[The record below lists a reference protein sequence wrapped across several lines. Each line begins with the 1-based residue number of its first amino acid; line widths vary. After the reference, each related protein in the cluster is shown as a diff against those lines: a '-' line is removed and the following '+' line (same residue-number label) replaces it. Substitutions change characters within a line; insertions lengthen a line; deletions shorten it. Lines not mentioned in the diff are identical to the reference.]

1 VLFINCLDNAV
12 QKIKGQ
18 TANICEEDEMSIL
31 YPDGKSFPGKE
42 RTF

>member
-1 VLFINCLDNAV
+1 VLFVNCLDNAV

-18 TANICEEDEMSIL
+18 TTNLCEADEMSIL
-31 YPDGKSFPGKE
+31 YLDGKSFPVKE